1 MGRLANRAEWGR
13 ARSEHS
19 VGTRWSWTW
28 TSGGGTRST
37 WSPTFLSSKRW
48 EDTSCKVMNAG
59 AKITMNNCFHWR
71 ALHNDFSWQAQLSNV
86 CSDVCVSLEW
96 AAPADTCLSLVC
108 HLFVTF
114 PSLLLPNAWDASVLW
129 IGMPS
134 MPKPMP
140 CGNAYYSRHDNNV
153 SYPPG
158 HVMGLVYRLQLIIS
172 PKMDQDEYR

>member
-1 MGRLANRAEWGR
+1 MGQGKEWAQSEDKVVVDLDKWGEHKVNMITDISVFKEVRRYRLQVMKARAKE
-13 ARSEHS
+13 
-19 VGTRWSWTW
+19 
-28 TSGGGTRST
+28 
-37 WSPTFLSSKRW
+37 
-48 EDTSCKVMNAG
+48 C
-59 AKITMNNCFHWR
+59 IMNNCFHWR
-71 ALHNDFSWQAQLSNV
+71 ALHNDFGWQAQFSNV

-114 PSLLLPNAWDASVLW
+114 PPLLLPNAWDTSVLW

-140 CGNAYYSRHDNNV
+140 CGNAYYARHDNNV

-158 HVMGLVYRLQLIIS
+158 HVMGLVYRLQLIIL
-172 PKMDQDEYR
+172 PKMDQDESR